1 MLGLKLNHVSKRGP
15 WNVQQLKSRS
25 KRQRSL
31 VYGVWLWFGYIP
43 KSKIPVLGDKMSTCV
58 ELWQGRTVYPMN
70 CVLVLWLSILRIH
83 RIYDF
88 EHLII
93 LAILSAFVLWYRC
106 RGVCMCLRNHNAN
119 TGWQS
124 HIHYNDA
131 LMSEMASHI
140 TSVPIVYSTIC
151 CRRRSK
157 KTSRLHVT
165 DLCAGNS
172 PVTGEF
178 AAQWASNAEN
188 VSIWWVIMH

>member
-31 VYGVWLWFGYIP
+31 VYGVWLWVGYIP

-58 ELWQGRTVYPMN
+58 ELCQGRTVYPMN

-106 RGVCMCLRNHNAN
+106 RGVCMWCRLEKINPMSHNAPWKKN
-119 TGWQS
+119 KS
-124 HIHYNDA
+124 VHIAVLNCAWWEKGYYYGKVA
-131 LMSEMASHI
+131 LWDSWI
-140 TSVPIVYSTIC
+140 
-151 CRRRSK
+151 R
-157 KTSRLHVT
+157 
-165 DLCAGNS
+165 
-172 PVTGEF
+172 
-178 AAQWASNAEN
+178 
-188 VSIWWVIMH
+188 